1 MKESKELLKK
11 AGIVPRLELARQLEG
26 GGTRSTGPHIV
37 KVLDE
42 KIVVGKDFQTGAER
56 EEMKY
61 LLEEA
66 GEKKTYSVPVKDKN
80 GELHYLIQRF
90 AEIEPGEEIILE
102 AKKKGIRTYIDLQR
116 VNNITGKTKTDDIP
130 VVEDDIPVVNENEQE
145 QNLNDEG
152 WTDTSEAV
160 ENPQSEF

>member
-1 MKESKELLKK
+1 MEKSKELVKK
-11 AGIVPRLELARQLEG
+11 AGIIPRLELARQLEG

-37 KVLDE
+37 RVLDE
-42 KIVVGKDFQTGAER
+42 KLVIGKDYQTGAER
-56 EEMKY
+56 EEMRY

-66 GEKKTYSVPVKDKN
+66 GEKKSYSVPVKDKN

-116 VNNITGKTKTDDIP
+116 VNNITGKTPTDDIP
-130 VVEDDIPVVNENEQE
+130 VIEENESE
-145 QNLNDEG
+145 QNTNDEG
-152 WTDTSEAV
+152 WTDASEEV
-160 ENPQSEF
+160 ESPQSEF